1 MQKKKIMYLDVA
13 RILGTL
19 FVILVHGAGSKPN
32 WVYNYGY
39 ETDEWAILCIF
50 TTLTKWAAP
59 IFCMISGALFLDP
72 DRNVSIKKLY
82 TKSIPRILVGLIF
95 WSGLYVAYSMYVN
108 KVDFT
113 KAELI
118 KKIAG
123 GHYHQWYLYMI
134 IGFYILVPILRKITE
149 DKKLTQY
156 FTAVCVAFT
165 FVIPF
170 IQNHQKL
177 DWTPAITSK
186 MFMTLPGYLAY
197 FLIGYYINK
206 FDLNKLV
213 KLLVYAGGIGSFI
226 ITVRDTLDMS
236 RELGYYYTK
245 LLTYNSLTVL
255 IQTIFVF
262 VLVKDICSLI
272 NFGKHSEKAISTLSK
287 DTFGIYQA
295 HPMVIVLLVKLTT
308 FDTVGFPDS
317 PVTPIIAVP
326 LIVIATYVV
335 CEVISHILNK
345 IPIIKNYL
353 V

>member
-13 RILGTL
+13 RIMGTL
-19 FVILVHGAGSKPN
+19 FVILVHVAGSKPN

-39 ETDEWAILCIF
+39 ATEEWGIMCAFTCI
-50 TTLTKWAAP
+50 TKWAAP

-108 KVDFT
+108 NVEFT
-113 KAELI
+113 KAEII

-149 DKKLTQY
+149 DKKLTRY
-156 FTAVCVAFT
+156 FTAVCIAFT
-165 FVIPF
+165 FILPF
-170 IQNHQKL
+170 IQKHPKL

-186 MFMTLPGYLAY
+186 MFMSLPGYLAY
-197 FLIGYYINK
+197 FLLGYYITK
-206 FDLNKLV
+206 FDFNKLV
-213 KLLVYAGGIGSFI
+213 KLLLYIAGIGSFA
-226 ITVRDTLDMS
+226 ITVTETVEKS
-236 RELGYYYTK
+236 RELGYYYT
-245 LLTYNSLTVL
+245 LLLNYNSITVL
-255 IQTIFVF
+255 IQTVFVF
-262 VLVKDICSLI
+262 VLIKDICSLI
-272 NFGKHSEKAISTLSK
+272 NFGKRSEKLISSLSK

-295 HPMVIVLLVKLTT
+295 HPMVIVILVKLTT
-308 FDTVGFPDS
+308 FDTVGFPNS
-317 PVTPIIAVP
+317 PVTPLIAIPV
-326 LIVIATYVV
+326 IVITSYLV